1 MTNVIL
7 AKTEIEKL
15 VSDVA
20 ETIVG
25 DTPVSVQLN
34 VALDQMAK
42 KDHAHDEYATQEELN
57 KLKEIV
63 EQLVALVGDSSVSEQ
78 IAAALK
84 G

>member
-1 MTNVIL
+1 MTNVLL

-20 ETIVG
+20 ENIVG

-34 VALDQMAK
+34 TALDQMAK
-42 KDHAHDEYATQEELN
+42 KDHVHEEYVTVVEFN

-63 EQLVALVGDSSVSEQ
+63 EQLVTLVGDTSVSEQ

>member
-34 VALDQMAK
+34 VALDQMAR
-42 KDHAHDEYATQEELN
+42 KDHIHDEYATQEELN

-63 EQLVALVGDSSVSEQ
+63 EQLVTLVGDISVSEQ

>member
-1 MTNVIL
+1 MTNVLL

-34 VALDQMAK
+34 SALSQMAK
-42 KDHAHDEYATQEELN
+42 NDHVHDEYATKEELN

-63 EQLVALVGDSSVSEQ
+63 EQLVTLVGDSSVSEQ

>member
-1 MTNVIL
+1 MTNVLL
-7 AKTEIEKL
+7 AKNEIEKL

-34 VALDQMAK
+34 NALCKMAEA
-42 KDHAHDEYATQEELN
+42 DHVHEEYVSIAEFN

-63 EQLVALVGDSSVSEQ
+63 EQLVTLVGDTSVSEQ